1 MDLITIFLLA
11 VALGVDAFSVAIGIG
26 AANNQHG
33 YEPSRKDLETDSA
46 AGSGVSYPPLGGIVQ
61 LTNSNALRPASAGL
75 RFWNRSFTN
84 KSWQP
89 VLRLASSFGAFQ
101 FVMPI
106 IGWLAGLTVVGII
119 AHYDHWVAFA
129 LLAYVGCRMIWEALR
144 KGEEKEINDQTKGL
158 PLLFLSIATSID
170 ALAVGF
176 SFSLLKT
183 EIMFPAVIIGIVC
196 FLMTVVGMI
205 FGKGLAGI
213 FGKKVGIFGG
223 IVLIAIGVKI
233 LIDHM

>member
-11 VALGVDAFSVAIGIG
+11 VGLGVDAFSVAIGIG
-26 AANNQHG
+26 AANDHG
-33 YEPSRKDLETDSA
+33 
-46 AGSGVSYPPLGGIVQ
+46 
-61 LTNSNALRPASAGL
+61 
-75 RFWNRSFTN
+75 

-89 VLRLASSFGAFQ
+89 VLRLAAAFGLFQ

-106 IGWLAGLTVVGII
+106 IGWLAGLTIVNII
-119 AHYDHWVAFA
+119 AGYDHWVAFA
-129 LLAYVGCRMIWEALR
+129 LLAYVGNKMIWEAL
-144 KGEEKEINDQTKGL
+144 KKDEEKEINDQTKGL
-158 PLLFLSIATSID
+158 PLLMLSVATSID

-183 EIMFPAVIIGIVC
+183 DIILPALIIGVVC
-196 FLMTVVGMI
+196 FLMTATGML

-223 IVLIAIGVKI
+223 VVLIVIGVKI
-233 LIDHM
+233 LTDHM

>member
-11 VALGVDAFSVAIGIG
+11 VGLGVDAFSVAIGIG
-26 AANNQHG
+26 AANDDG
-33 YEPSRKDLETDSA
+33 
-46 AGSGVSYPPLGGIVQ
+46 
-61 LTNSNALRPASAGL
+61 
-75 RFWNRSFTN
+75 

-101 FVMPI
+101 FAMPI

-129 LLAYVGCRMIWEALR
+129 LLAYVGSKMIWEAL
-144 KGEEKEINDQTKGL
+144 KKEEEKEANDQTKGL
-158 PLLFLSIATSID
+158 PLLLLSIATSID

-183 EIMFPAVIIGIVC
+183 DIILPALIIGVVC
-196 FLMTVVGMI
+196 FLMTGIGML

-213 FGKKVGIFGG
+213 FGKKVGIVGG
-223 IVLIAIGVKI
+223 VVLIAIGVKI
-233 LIDHM
+233 LVDHWG